1 MKMKNTGF
9 VRLYFATIY
18 SVKGLVAA
26 FKSEGAVRQELAVML
41 ILIPLAW
48 VLDVTLAER
57 ILLIASLALVLIT
70 ELLNTAIESLADRVS
85 TEIHVLIAKAKDIG
99 SAAVFIALLLA
110 LFTWGTILY
119 NHYYQ

>member
-110 LFTWGTILY
+110 LFTWGTILL
-119 NHYYQ
+119 NHFYQ